1 MGWTEEEYL
10 GQRWEFLNE
19 LFVFIIERNKKQN
32 GKQQGTTNHIKSRR

>member
-10 GQRWEFLNE
+10 GQRWEFINE

-32 GKQQGTTNHIKSRR
+32 GKQQGTANHIKGR